1 MNSRRHNLL
10 ASVALSLCFSAI
22 VGQTSTFASETATD
36 TAHNGGAVVITA
48 IANSGKGQHDG
59 ATIGD
64 GMVLAEASTGENK
77 STEAD
82 SKPADAE
89 QPSVENKSTKVESK
103 PAVET
108 KTSAAE
114 SGSTMPLP
122 RGPNGELPAVLD
134 PNKYSGQVK
143 AGYAAC
149 KEVPEICDRLFCY
162 CGCDLTDCHG
172 SLLDCFTNDHGEDCH
187 ICQEEAIIALK
198 LHKKGKTLSDIQKEV
213 DKKFEKEYPFEV
225 ESAALQ
231 KYKANRLWDMGRKKP
246 SSSKL
251 GTIQPGSA
259 STDPSKAADPTGQPD
274 RKSQPKRKLKPD
286 GSCCAGK
293 D

>member
-1 MNSRRHNLL
+1 MR
-10 ASVALSLCFSAI
+10 
-22 VGQTSTFASETATD
+22 
-36 TAHNGGAVVITA
+36 
-48 IANSGKGQHDG
+48 
-59 ATIGD
+59 
-64 GMVLAEASTGENK
+64 LAEANAEASK
-77 STEAD
+77 SEGAESRTEAAEGKSAAESKPSE
-82 SKPADAE
+82 SKPAD
-89 QPSVENKSTKVESK
+89 
-103 PAVET
+103 
-108 KTSAAE
+108 AE

-134 PNKYSGQVK
+134 PDKYSGQAQ

-149 KEVPEICDRLFCY
+149 KEVPAICDKLFCY

-225 ESAALQ
+225 ESPALQ
-231 KYKANRLWDMGRKKP
+231 KYKANRLWDMGKKKAP
-246 SSSKL
+246 SGKL
-251 GTIQPGSA
+251 GTVQPGPA
-259 STDPSKAADPTGQPD
+259 ATDPSA
-274 RKSQPKRKLKPD
+274 QPKRKLKPD
-286 GSCCAGK
+286 GSCCAGN